1 MDYRAL
7 NLKTKP
13 DKYPLPL
20 LDAMID
26 KMSGACWFSTL
37 DLKSGY
43 HQIRMHPRDAGKTAF
58 TFDRGHYEFTR
69 MPFGLR
75 NAPSTFQRLMDEF
88 LEGLE
93 EEWIQVYMDDLVIF
107 SRNIEEHRD
116 HLMKVISRLKEFNLR
131 VSVDKKQLGKR
142 EVRFMGHILSESG
155 VRPNPD
161 KIKAILEVPV
171 PKDVKELRGF
181 LGMANYYRKFIP
193 GFASK
198 AEPLT
203 ALTKKGVRWAI
214 GEKQLGS
221 LQALKEAM
229 SKAPVLRFPD
239 LSRPFCLT
247 TDASQVAAG
256 AVLSQ
261 LTEDGDHPI
270 AYASFKFTETETRY
284 SAIERELLAM
294 VRGVEQFRPYLWG
307 TEFVIRTDHKP
318 LLWVETLKESSARV
332 TKLKER
338 LVPYTFQLQHVKGS
352 QNVVADCL
360 SRNINAVE
368 GQPGSHDQTQGE
380 ESAVVR
386 YLREWA
392 ENGPDLSAAGSTGR
406 TLESMN
412 SPNPQ
417 PHEETLT
424 RKWEIREG
432 IVNDKN
438 NQVLVVAG
446 RHTGVQTS
454 LHRYN
459 THKVLTLSIGVDVS
473 DTEWVG
479 ALNQTLSCNT
489 TYFVHVDS
497 RELRERIT
505 RLYEQEKF
513 LTGGRIIEC
522 RKKVQTVEAEE
533 EQRELVWSYH
543 VGKTNHRGVT
553 ETLAQ
558 LRRQYYWINM
568 PKVVGDILAGCEI
581 CSKAKYVRRPTEA
594 PQMLT
599 PTPGEPLERVQA
611 DVLFYGR
618 KIYLTIIDEATRA
631 GFIHRLMRKS
641 GLYVTKALLE
651 YFALFGCPKQLIM
664 DSGRE
669 FQNKRVKDLAAE
681 LNIDLHFTTP
691 GHFGIVE
698 RFHNTLLEHLH
709 LLRIGRGLSGDE
721 AIARAIL
728 AYNSSVHTATRRTPH
743 EGLIVRENR
752 GPGEAETLQGRRET
766 DVERQERVK
775 RKRVEEANRRPKVEG
790 TGTLRV
796 GQTVYRKNPCRRR
809 KEDDRFLGT
818 YEVSELLDRNR
829 VRIVRKNTG
838 NKRQVTVHRNEL
850 RVPTSHRARREEVEL

>member
-1 MDYRAL
+1 MDTGSDTSVVSKGMATKMGVADEVRECGCTVRTLTGVKPLTGEVTLELGHLTGRRVSHDVHVADLASTTYDIIVGSDIMNLVGCKIAMRKKEWTVDIGKKKFKIKGTVCSGKHALVSAAVRETDEHKVIREIEEALEEVLAREGEELPATGRVLHTMEMLDERPVWVPHRRYPHAQMEIIRTEVRDLLKGGIIRPSRSPYNSPLWVVPKGAGPNGEPRFRVVVDYRAL

-247 TDASQVAAG
+247 TDASQVASG

-261 LTEDGDHPI
+261 ITEDGDHPI
-270 AYASFKFTETETRY
+270 AYASFKFTETETWY

-424 RKWEIREG
+424 RKWEIRER

-446 RHTGVQTS
+446 RHTGVQSS
-454 LHRYN
+454 LHRYS
-459 THKVLTLSIGVDVS
+459 THEV
-473 DTEWVG
+473 WV
-479 ALNQTLSCNT
+479 
-489 TYFVHVDS
+489 
-497 RELRERIT
+497 
-505 RLYEQEKF
+505 
-513 LTGGRIIEC
+513 
-522 RKKVQTVEAEE
+522 
-533 EQRELVWSYH
+533 W
-543 VGKTNHRGVT
+543 
-553 ETLAQ
+553 
-558 LRRQYYWINM
+558 
-568 PKVVGDILAGCEI
+568 
-581 CSKAKYVRRPTEA
+581 
-594 PQMLT
+594 
-599 PTPGEPLERVQA
+599 
-611 DVLFYGR
+611 
-618 KIYLTIIDEATRA
+618 
-631 GFIHRLMRKS
+631 
-641 GLYVTKALLE
+641 
-651 YFALFGCPKQLIM
+651 
-664 DSGRE
+664 
-669 FQNKRVKDLAAE
+669 
-681 LNIDLHFTTP
+681 
-691 GHFGIVE
+691 
-698 RFHNTLLEHLH
+698 
-709 LLRIGRGLSGDE
+709 
-721 AIARAIL
+721 
-728 AYNSSVHTATRRTPH
+728 
-743 EGLIVRENR
+743 
-752 GPGEAETLQGRRET
+752 
-766 DVERQERVK
+766 
-775 RKRVEEANRRPKVEG
+775 G
-790 TGTLRV
+790 T
-796 GQTVYRKNPCRRR
+796 
-809 KEDDRFLGT
+809 
-818 YEVSELLDRNR
+818 
-829 VRIVRKNTG
+829 
-838 NKRQVTVHRNEL
+838 
-850 RVPTSHRARREEVEL
+850 